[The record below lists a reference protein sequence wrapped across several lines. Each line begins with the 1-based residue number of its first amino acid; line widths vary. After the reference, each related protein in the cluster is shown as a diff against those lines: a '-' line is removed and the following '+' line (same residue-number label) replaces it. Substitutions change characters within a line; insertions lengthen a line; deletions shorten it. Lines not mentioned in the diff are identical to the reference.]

1 MVRKNYNLHLYSLHG
16 TISHYYHF
24 FFGVL
29 IPLIKF
35 YSELQDQDSTLI
47 IKDDLGTSMLRL
59 LFSLPIDIKYKP
71 KIKYDNMIDIHIQP
85 MDIHPNKVID
95 GENDNN
101 IKDLIMVQKGYA
113 QHFTYDVKK
122 QVCKWLSSQ
131 FKLYDLDLLT
141 EYYDIVI
148 IERKIDKKF
157 HTIVYN
163 DSKYDNM
170 FKKSGAER
178 RTISNHNDIVN
189 LIKQKYRVKT
199 LSISLEH
206 LPFFNQ
212 YKLFRN
218 AKIVVAQHGA
228 SLANI
233 CFMHK
238 NTLVIELISDL
249 ILKKRENWFMK
260 ISKKSKVKH
269 IQYITK
275 SIVKSLLELD
285 IATIDINHFNNFLE
299 TNNDIIMSTINY

>member
-1 MVRKNYNLHLYSLHG
+1 MVHKNYNLHLYSLHG
-16 TISHYYHF
+16 SISHYYHF
-24 FFGVL
+24 FFGIL

-35 YSELQDQDSTLI
+35 YSELPDQDATLI
-47 IKDDLGTSMLRL
+47 VSDELGTSMLRL

-71 KIKYDNMIDIHIQP
+71 TVQYDNLIDVHIQP

-95 GENDNN
+95 NKSDNN
-101 IKDLIMVQKGYA
+101 KKDLILVKKGYA

-157 HTIVYN
+157 HTIGFN
-163 DSKYDNM
+163 SSKYGDM
-170 FKKSGAER
+170 FRRSGAER

-189 LIKQKYRVKT
+189 LIKQKYKVKT

-212 YKLFRN
+212 YKLFRH

-249 ILKKRENWFMK
+249 ILKKRENWFME
-260 ISKKSKVKH
+260 ISKKSRVKH

-275 SIVKSLLELD
+275 SITDSLLELD
-285 IATIDINHFNNFLE
+285 IATIDIDDFNNFLKA
-299 TNNDIIMSTINY
+299 NNDTIMTTIQH